1 MAPFDGQPT
10 QRQQIALALA
20 PKFAASLSILGS
32 SYIVRDC
39 ISASKRKQL
48 VYHRLMLGL
57 CVCDILMSVGLFT
70 STWPMP
76 SATPNVWGAS
86 GTVASC
92 EAVGFIE
99 QAGVS
104 ATMYNG
110 SLSIYYLLRVRYN
123 WNQLRLKYVEIW
135 LHSVPIIFGLATM
148 IACLILDQFN
158 SGIFDCWIAPFPQG
172 CDQSWNSDV
181 IDIPCERGDNASLYQ
196 WLFDLIPKWSS
207 VLLVTVNMWLTY
219 QGVRS
224 QEESTRQFSFRGRP
238 RVAERLARQSYFY
251 VGALYLTYIPV
262 IVTRVYELI
271 RGKVHYEMLLTI
283 SITIPLQG
291 FWNGMNEGS
300 QSRRWL
306 VLFDLYNSTRFMSP
320 PTVLV
325 YLRPRFLRQRER
337 QRSERLRME
346 RPTDPETSYETNN
359 QLGASVR
366 RGASRTTSIAEYL
379 QAISTAVREGGL
391 SDEDGDS
398 ETDSGV
404 PAVDGK
410 QPQPTNESS
419 VACLAF
425 NADISND
432 TVQREDCQDSSP

>member
-123 WNQLRLKYVEIW
+123 WNQGRLKFVI
-135 LHSVPIIFGLATM
+135 LPMTNQSHSSADRHG
-148 IACLILDQFN
+148 
-158 SGIFDCWIAPFPQG
+158 
-172 CDQSWNSDV
+172 
-181 IDIPCERGDNASLYQ
+181 PC
-196 WLFDLIPKWSS
+196 
-207 VLLVTVNMWLTY
+207 VTKALWM
-219 QGVRS
+219 QRCM
-224 QEESTRQFSFRGRP
+224 QRCRQF
-238 RVAERLARQSYFY
+238 VYNQS
-251 VGALYLTYIPV
+251 G
-262 IVTRVYELI
+262 
-271 RGKVHYEMLLTI
+271 
-283 SITIPLQG
+283 
-291 FWNGMNEGS
+291 
-300 QSRRWL
+300 
-306 VLFDLYNSTRFMSP
+306 
-320 PTVLV
+320 LV
-325 YLRPRFLRQRER
+325 YQ
-337 QRSERLRME
+337 
-346 RPTDPETSYETNN
+346 
-359 QLGASVR
+359 VH
-366 RGASRTTSIAEYL
+366 
-379 QAISTAVREGGL
+379 
-391 SDEDGDS
+391 
-398 ETDSGV
+398 
-404 PAVDGK
+404 K
-410 QPQPTNESS
+410 QFSS
-419 VACLAF
+419 LPYCHRVITC
-425 NADISND
+425 NG
-432 TVQREDCQDSSP
+432 SSS